1 MGAGKNKAHRKKRI
15 SKHVL
20 DAQKKRQEEA
30 GDEQTNAT
38 AQDTSLTA
46 AAPNT
51 TTPKKKKSKKTMHIK
66 DPKEAATYLSSWKHR
81 EAGTNW
87 KFNKNTQSWLIR
99 HMYEADKVDKTCFSL
114 LLEYLLPG
122 DDKTQARVRAE
133 GTRRALRYKD
143 YEKNNPNS
151 GGDNEESA
159 NKETTKEA
167 GDNEKNS
174 ETTDEDDDTMKWN
187 ALSDHDK
194 RKEYKRAR
202 KVLDVL
208 KE

>member
-1 MGAGKNKAHRKKRI
+1 MGAGKNKAHRKNRI

-20 DAQKKRQEEA
+20 DSQKKREEEA
-30 GDEQTNAT
+30 AGEQKDNTPQA
-38 AQDTSLTA
+38 SSS
-46 AAPNT
+46 APTT
-51 TTPKKKKSKKTMHIK
+51 TTPKKKKSKKNRHVK

-99 HMYEADKVDKTCFSL
+99 HMYEADKVDKTCFGL
-114 LLEYLLPG
+114 LLEYLSSG
-122 DDKTQARVRAE
+122 DDQMQARVRTE

-143 YEKNNPNS
+143 YQKNNPEA
-151 GGDNEESA
+151 GE
-159 NKETTKEA
+159 NKETAEKEPTTTTKSGEDTA
-167 GDNEKNS
+167 KENGKNG
-174 ETTDEDDDTMKWN
+174 DEDDTTNWN
-187 ALSDHDK
+187 ELSDHDK

>member
-1 MGAGKNKAHRKKRI
+1 MGAGKNKAHRKNRI

-20 DAQKKRQEEA
+20 DSQKKREEEA
-30 GDEQTNAT
+30 ADEQTDIT
-38 AQDTSLTA
+38 AQDASS
-46 AAPNT
+46 AAPTT
-51 TTPKKKKSKKTMHIK
+51 TTPKKKKSKKKKHVK

-99 HMYEADKVDKTCFSL
+99 HMYEADKVDKTCFGL
-114 LLEYLLPG
+114 LLEYLSSG
-122 DDKTQARVRAE
+122 DDQMQARVRTE

-143 YEKNNPNS
+143 YEKNKPEA
-151 GGDNEESA
+151 DENEETA
-159 NKETTKEA
+159 KKEPSTTTKSGKDTAEQ
-167 GDNEKNS
+167 NEKNG
-174 ETTDEDDDTMKWN
+174 EEDDTSNWN

-202 KVLDVL
+202 KLLDVL
-208 KE
+208 TE